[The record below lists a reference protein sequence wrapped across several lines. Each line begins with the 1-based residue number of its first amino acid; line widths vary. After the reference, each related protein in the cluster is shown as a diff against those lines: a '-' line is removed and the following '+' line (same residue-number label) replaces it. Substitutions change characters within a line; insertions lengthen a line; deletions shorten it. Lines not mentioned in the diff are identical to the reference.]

1 MAEPGMPNCRA
12 AAHQGSVLEDEVRLF
27 EHAYVVQWVPWHG
40 NHVREI
46 AGLNAADP
54 VVPAEQFS
62 RMQGG
67 RPDCLQR
74 ALAAAD
80 VIGELASVQSVRVDA
95 AVSAERDTHAGL
107 HALGESLSLR
117 LG

>member
-1 MAEPGMPNCRA
+1 MF
-12 AAHQGSVLEDEVRLF
+12 QQ
-27 EHAYVVQWVPWHG
+27 AYIVQRVTWHG

-46 AGLNAADP
+46 AGLDAADP

-67 RPDCLQR
+67 GPDRLQR

-95 AVSAERDTHAGL
+95 AVSAERDAHAGL
-107 HALGESLSLR
+107 HALGESRSLR
-117 LG
+117 LGCLVVLGKDVAAPAL